1 MKKIVLLVVLATFCL
16 GTFLYAQQIG
26 VQFSMESDY
35 YYFSYPIEKIYTYR
49 LGYMIVYRGNS
60 NVMSRTFVPHEW
72 FNQIG
77 EGSKGEIIYL
87 GSGREWPT
95 ITVYYKSGD
104 FSHVRLKL
112 RRDRGHESWGYI
124 PLNMN
129 LDEFFE
135 NVEEVDLE
143 F

>member
-1 MKKIVLLVVLATFCL
+1 VKKIILLVVLATLCL
-16 GTFLYAQQIG
+16 GTFLYAQQ
-26 VQFSMESDY
+26 FSREFTNESDY

-49 LGYMIVYRGNS
+49 LGYMIVYRGSS
-60 NVMSRTFVPHEW
+60 NRMSRTFIPIEW

-77 EGSKGEIIYL
+77 QGSKGEIVYL

-95 ITVYYKSGD
+95 MTVYYNNGD
-104 FSHVRLKL
+104 FSHVRLRL
-112 RRDRGHESWGYI
+112 RRDRSHESWGYV

-129 LDEFFE
+129 LDEFFQ
-135 NVEEVDLE
+135 NIEEVDLE